1 MVMQVSSVSTFRD
14 RDSDSA
20 ITTVPAPEDAS
31 RSHPEVAPILP
42 PPLHSPA
49 PYLSHPQKP
58 TTQNSS
64 STSVVS
70 RATSAVSRAKGIG
83 LANKILESSDYEQ
96 YSYRAHVTGAVL
108 FDSNGL
114 PREYFTTAQ
123 LTLENW
129 EQLIFQ
135 LLGLRWLLM
144 SSLSFDHFSFARA
157 SSGHHT
163 AVLLRQR
170 ESYVA
175 LLTENL
181 QGKIYDIKFRQW
193 LSTFDLT
200 TLRHDERFQSF

>member
-20 ITTVPAPEDAS
+20 VTTVPAPQDFS
-31 RSHPEVAPILP
+31 QSHPENTPLP
-42 PPLHSPA
+42 PPQLHSPH
-49 PYLSHPQKP
+49 PHSSHLQRP
-58 TTQNSS
+58 TTQNHSS
-64 STSVVS
+64 PST
-70 RATSAVSRAKGIG
+70 ASRAKSTG
-83 LANKILESSDYEQ
+83 LTNKILEGSDYEQ

-108 FDSNGL
+108 FDGNGL
-114 PREYFTTAQ
+114 PREYFTTTQ

-144 SSLSFDHFSFARA
+144 SSLSFDRFSFARA